1 MKKTILSFLAAG
13 LLTASGVSAGLYHV
27 PAGRRAVFQHD
38 NNPVAL
44 TPQQATD
51 NLVRDLAL
59 NEKQAKKL
67 LKLNQQYADLIANP
81 RFKGRP
87 QPVKE
92 RKETGVDGSTGATQ
106 HAQSEEVRTHIR
118 QQHERRNAYNAAL
131 KKILTKEQYAKYT
144 SHK

>member
-38 NNPVAL
+38 NNPAAL

-59 NEKQAKKL
+59 KL
-67 LKLNQQYADLIANP
+67 TQQYADLIANP

-92 RKETGVDGSTGATQ
+92 RKETDVDGSTGATQ